1 MTDKILVFCSCAS
14 LKEAEKIT
22 RRLIERRLAACVSI
36 TPGAV
41 SHYRWKG
48 AIETSK
54 EVMLTI
60 KSRRS
65 LFERL
70 RAEIRRVHSYETPEI
85 LAAPV
90 IDGDADYLEW
100 MEREVARDEDTP

>member
-1 MTDKILVFCSCAS
+1 MTDKIIVFCSCAS
-14 LKEAEKIT
+14 IKEAEKIA
-22 RRLIERRLAACVSI
+22 RRLIEQRLAACVSL

-48 AIETSK
+48 AIETSE
-54 EVMLTI
+54 EVMLTV

-70 RAEIRRVHSYETPEI
+70 RAEIRRIHSYETPEI
-85 LAAPV
+85 LAIAV
-90 IDGDADYLEW
+90 IDGDKDYLDW
-100 MEREVARDEDTP
+100 MEREVAREEES

>member
-1 MTDKILVFCSCAS
+1 
-14 LKEAEKIT
+14 AEKIA
-22 RRLIERRLAACVSI
+22 RRLIEQRLAACVSL

-48 AIETSK
+48 AIETSE

-70 RAEIRRVHSYETPEI
+70 RAEIRRIHSYETPEI
-85 LAAPV
+85 LAVAV
-90 IDGDADYLEW
+90 IDGDKDYLDW
-100 MEREVARDEDTP
+100 MEREVAWDEET